1 MQLETILYVSVLTGP
16 ARTRE
21 GVAEFT
27 GVLRRQMSALG
38 ITGAFTTCDNLGV
51 HIAQGETASIDRLMS
66 AVEVGFWQAK
76 TQVLNRMTI
85 QTRDFHRWDLLDAR
99 LFGAEVDWLRE
110 QLAQAAPPADPIR
123 ALLIWAA
130 SRQIEREAEDF
141 TGVLGSQARSAILN
155 RLH

>member
-1 MQLETILYVSVLTGP
+1 MQLETVLYVSVLTGP
-16 ARTRE
+16 ALTPE

-27 GVLRRQMSALG
+27 AVLRRQMSALD

-66 AVEVGFWQAK
+66 AVEVGFWQAE
-76 TQVLNRMTI
+76 TQVLNRTTI

-110 QLAQAAPPADPIR
+110 QLAQPGPSADPIR

-130 SRQIEREAEDF
+130 SRQIEREPDDF
-141 TGVLGSQARSAILN
+141 TGVLWSQARSVSLT